1 MLCQSQELSNSA
13 LRVTEKKTLNGL
25 KKKKSID
32 CIKFPLTGKVTTS
45 CMKVNVL
52 LQALLGVLTIP
63 DSGLAQEAA
72 QLMKVAQ
79 RLSNCLVEF
88 VVHCHEKDNLSLLK
102 NAHLKIAPATRYFL
116 VVNLLRVLESSDYY

>member
-52 LQALLGVLTIP
+52 LQALQGVLTIP

-72 QLMKVAQ
+72 QLMRVAQ
-79 RLSNCLVEF
+79 CLSNCLVQF
-88 VVHCHEKDNLSLLK
+88 VVHCDEKDNLSLLK
-102 NAHLKIAPATRYFL
+102 NAHLISQSL
-116 VVNLLRVLESSDYY
+116 NCGI